1 MVSLEQ
7 CGLTLSKVMSEM
19 LTDEEGSDDQQSR
32 KLHRG
37 LFRGRSA
44 GAGGVRLVVLHVT
57 MHEVYTCRCTLFT
70 ETLLLI
76 DLFTVHPLIH

>member
-1 MVSLEQ
+1 
-7 CGLTLSKVMSEM
+7 M

-57 MHEVYTCRCTLFT
+57 MHEVYTLQMHIVYRNIAF
-70 ETLLLI
+70 
-76 DLFTVHPLIH
+76 D